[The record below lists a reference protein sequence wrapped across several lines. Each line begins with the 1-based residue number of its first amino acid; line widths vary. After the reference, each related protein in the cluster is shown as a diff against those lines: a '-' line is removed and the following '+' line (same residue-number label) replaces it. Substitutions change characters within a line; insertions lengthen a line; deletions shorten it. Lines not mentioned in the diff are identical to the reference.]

1 MYTRCESRNEDD
13 DDDDDGETT
22 TATMKSKRKRVK
34 VASRELAWIVMETK
48 DTEKKEDFSLKKTFP
63 STMFFFTLL
72 LINMLC

>member
-13 DDDDDGETT
+13 DDDDGETT
-22 TATMKSKRKRVK
+22 TAKSKRKRVK
-34 VASRELAWIVMETK
+34 VASRELAWIIMETK